1 VCAPAQRG
9 AAPVI
14 RARALTKR
22 YGLRTVISGIDL
34 DLDRGR
40 TLLVTGANGSGK
52 TTLLRLLSGLA
63 APTSGSLEVTLERR
77 QLGYLAHESLLYRD
91 LTAEENLELFARL
104 YRVDDPRQRI
114 DELLDRFGLAEA
126 RTSRVATFSRGM
138 TQRLALCRTLLHRPE
153 LLILDEP
160 HTALDAAGGE
170 LLDAELLSLSR
181 KTTIIVSSHD
191 PARLEPVCTDRLEL
205 VTR

>member
-1 VCAPAQRG
+1 
-9 AAPVI
+9 VI

-22 YGLRTVISGIDL
+22 YGLRTVVSGIDL
-34 DLDRGR
+34 DLGRGR

-63 APTSGSLEVTLERR
+63 APSSGSLEVTLERR
-77 QLGYLAHESLLYRD
+77 HLGYLAHESLLYRD
-91 LTAEENLELFARL
+91 LTAHENLELFARL
-104 YRVDDPRQRI
+104 YRVEGPRQRI
-114 DELLDRFGLAEA
+114 DELLGRFGLAEA
-126 RTSRVATFSRGM
+126 GTSRVSTFSRGM

-170 LLDAELLSLSR
+170 LLDAELLALSG
-181 KTTIIVSSHD
+181 KATIVVSSHD
-191 PARLEPVCTDRLEL
+191 PARIEPFCTDRLEL
-205 VTR
+205 VIR